1 VQDALQILETD
12 SPRNDVR
19 IIRLIGPCTINELFK
34 FQDALRYDSLHST
47 ILDVSEV
54 PYMDS
59 ATLGCVIRLHVSSEQ
74 RNLKY
79 AIVGASGRINALF
92 KATLVES
99 VLIQYPTIEAA
110 LAAL

>member
-1 VQDALQILETD
+1 MSETLQIFE
-12 SPRNDVR
+12 SAGPREGLR
-19 IIRLIGPCTINELFK
+19 ILRVIGPCTLNDLFK
-34 FQDALRYDSLHST
+34 FQDALRNDSLQST
-47 ILDVSEV
+47 ILDLSEV

-99 VLIQYPTIEAA
+99 VLIQYPTVEAA